1 MMTIY
6 EKLINKNV
14 IVNNMKVI
22 FFISFFFIL
31 TTSICSAEE
40 TSLKMDEF
48 LLDKIKS
55 LEKLQEDVDL
65 LFAEYCHFNN
75 YEDSRCR
82 EGENTSGDQN
92 DGNDT
97 ENYENGETY
106 YTIKNANLRSEPKI
120 ATNILIT
127 VPKGESVQAY
137 ARSKD
142 DHEWYKVKYDSTPG
156 YMHESLL
163 SKNKPLIQPKEEI
176 PSEDIEKFE
185 DITQS
190 DIKKEIEE
198 CTNNYET
205 VWEEEYGVTKNDYN
219 QKCACY
225 WNGVKELITEEE
237 EDYFNENKKFSEK
250 LDKKLEVRWDNCD
263 EKMFEIIDKRDEKEF
278 LKERIKACKDD
289 FDIDLNITW
298 KENAKWCECYW
309 ENFVDNYNEREA
321 EYFDKNEDFS
331 DSFKNKL
338 KKIDESC
345 FHKVVGK

>member
-1 MMTIY
+1 
-6 EKLINKNV
+6 
-14 IVNNMKVI
+14 MKVI

-163 SKNKPLIQPKEEI
+163 SKNKPFIQPKEEI

-190 DIKKEIEE
+190 D
-198 CTNNYET
+198 
-205 VWEEEYGVTKNDYN
+205 
-219 QKCACY
+219 
-225 WNGVKELITEEE
+225 
-237 EDYFNENKKFSEK
+237 
-250 LDKKLEVRWDNCD
+250 
-263 EKMFEIIDKRDEKEF
+263 
-278 LKERIKACKDD
+278 
-289 FDIDLNITW
+289 
-298 KENAKWCECYW
+298 
-309 ENFVDNYNEREA
+309 
-321 EYFDKNEDFS
+321 
-331 DSFKNKL
+331 
-338 KKIDESC
+338 
-345 FHKVVGK
+345 